1 MSDLNPATSHLLYEV
16 DDNPPLS
23 VSLPLAGQTIALI
36 LAGITLTPIIALTAA
51 GIVEVWGNWVVFAAL
66 AISGVTTILQ
76 ARPIGNF
83 GAGYVLFMG

>member
-51 GIVEVWGNWVVFAAL
+51 GIVDVWGQLGCVRRTRHQRRDNDLTSAPYW
-66 AISGVTTILQ
+66 
-76 ARPIGNF
+76 
-83 GAGYVLFMG
+83 